1 MTPTS
6 HVRFGAGDQ
15 LAVVEQARIC
25 ALAVAVE
32 RDLHTVVADHRDLF
46 AGRPFDPALV
56 SGIAMSVAFTAPEYT
71 AEQLRVTARTVLW
84 VFAADWQID
93 YLARTADDV
102 REVTA
107 ACLAAADAGPSS
119 ARHPL
124 ARLLGGIR
132 DELSAA
138 PAFAVVEPV
147 WRDEVGRMFAAM
159 SREWRWKTTRG
170 TGPTGPTLD
179 DYLDIADNTAAV
191 LVSVTHWAAVG
202 DQDCLDHLDALR
214 VTARATQRAIRLIN
228 DLATYRRDLQWGD
241 LNALMLAGATD
252 VTARLTRIV
261 EESRELLRPLERSCP
276 RQAAFLSR
284 QIAFTSGFY
293 RVSDFW
299 GSL

>member
-1 MTPTS
+1 MTATS

-15 LAVVEQARIC
+15 LAVVEQARIG

-56 SGIAMSVAFTAPEYT
+56 SGIAMSVAFTAPEHT

-107 ACLAAADAGPSS
+107 ACLAVADAGPSS

-132 DELSAA
+132 DELSAT
-138 PAFAVVEPV
+138 PAFALVEPV
-147 WRDEVGRMFAAM
+147 WRDELGRMLAAM

-170 TGPTGPTLD
+170 TGPGDPTLD
-179 DYLDIADNTAAV
+179 EYLDIADNTGAM
-191 LVSVTHWAAVG
+191 LVSVTHWASVG

-214 VTARATQRAIRLIN
+214 VAGRATQRAIRLIN
-228 DLATYRRDLQWGD
+228 DLATHRRDLQWGD
-241 LNALMLAGATD
+241 LNALMLADATD
-252 VTARLTRIV
+252 VTARLTTTV